1 MSVPETQLPAN
12 TELGPGSPE
21 TRQTVHDGS
30 LSPQRVLKGSGAT
43 RLSII
48 SSESASLLSAH
59 RNYGTAQSTAHTHPA
74 SHELPEESELDSS
87 PPTWREKLQSVW
99 EGNRGLLLVLI
110 AQIFNTVMN
119 TATRILEIEGNDGK
133 GYHPFQVLFARMS
146 ITLVFSGLYMWWKK
160 VDQAPLGPKNM
171 RWLLLIR
178 GFGGFF
184 GVFGMYYSLLY
195 LPLSDATVLSFLS
208 PTITCIACYIFL
220 REPFTR
226 TQQIAGAISLIG
238 VVMVARPTTL
248 FSSPSAEPPPASGD
262 PSGTPSTL
270 LAHALAKISSSSSS
284 DPYQDTDPAHRLL
297 AIFFALLG
305 VCGASCAYTTLRIIG
320 PSTHPL
326 VSVTYFSGA
335 CCLISVLSFL
345 PLPPPFPSVP
355 FALPSAP
362 LDWALLIL
370 LGVAGFLMQ
379 FLLSMGLQG
388 TASKKTSSAAGAAP
402 PPKRSSK
409 GNAATAMVY
418 TSMVFAVI
426 SDAVVFGTLPDAW
439 GWGGVAAI
447 VGSALVVATG
457 GHFFG
462 RKATEDEPKDEVA
475 KKDEEVGLLSD
486 EVDGHGGQ
494 RQMAREEQAVT
505 GLH

>member
-1 MSVPETQLPAN
+1 MSVPQTQLSAAS
-12 TELGPGSPE
+12 TELGSASAE
-21 TRQTVHDGS
+21 TQPTAVKAVHDGS
-30 LSPQRVLKGSGAT
+30 LSQQRALKGSGT
-43 RLSII
+43 KRPSVM
-48 SSESASLLSAH
+48 SPESASLLSAN
-59 RNYGTAQSTAHTHPA
+59 RNYGTTQSTASATHSA
-74 SHELPEESELDSS
+74 SYASPEYSEFESS
-87 PPTWREKLQSVW
+87 PPTWREKLQNIW
-99 EGNRGLLLVLI
+99 DGNRGPFLVLM

-119 TATRILEIEGNDGK
+119 TATRILEIEGNHGK

-146 ITLVFSGLYMWWKK
+146 ITLVFSGLYMWWKN
-160 VDQAPLGPKNM
+160 VERAPFGPKNM

-226 TQQIAGAISLIG
+226 TQQLAGAISLIG
-238 VVMVARPTTL
+238 VVLVARPTTL

-262 PSGTPSTL
+262 PSGTPTTL
-270 LAHALAKISSSSSS
+270 LAHALARISSS
-284 DPYQDTDPAHRLL
+284 DPYHDTDPAHRLL

-345 PLPPPFPSVP
+345 PLPAPFPSVP
-355 FALPSAP
+355 FALPNAP
-362 LDWALLIL
+362 LDWTLLIL

-388 TASKKTSSAAGAAP
+388 TKSKQASDGAQ
-402 PPKRSSK
+402 PKRSGK

-426 SDAVVFGTLPDAW
+426 SDAVIFGTLPDAW

-462 RKATEDEPKDEVA
+462 RKTGDEPKDEVA
-475 KKDEEVGLLSD
+475 KKDEEVGLLSG
-486 EVDGHGGQ
+486 EVDGQ

>member
-1 MSVPETQLPAN
+1 MSVPQTQPSAAATNHGYLSTETRPTAAN
-12 TELGPGSPE
+12 AVENGSRGVLRGNGTKRPSVVSPE
-21 TRQTVHDGS
+21 SV
-30 LSPQRVLKGSGAT
+30 
-43 RLSII
+43 
-48 SSESASLLSAH
+48 SLLSAN
-59 RNYGTAQSTAHTHPA
+59 RNYGTNGSISNTASRDSSEPA
-74 SHELPEESELDSS
+74 ESDPS
-87 PPTWREKLQSVW
+87 PPTWREKLENIW
-99 EGNRGLLLVLI
+99 EGNKGLLLVLI

-146 ITLVFSGLYMWWKK
+146 ITLVFSGLYMWWKN
-160 VDQAPLGPKNM
+160 VDQAPFGPKNM

-226 TQQIAGAISLIG
+226 TQQIAGVISLIG
-238 VVMVARPTTL
+238 VVLVARPATL

-270 LAHALAKISSSSSS
+270 LVSALAKISSSASS
-284 DPYQDTDPAHRLL
+284 DPYHDTDPAHRLL

-320 PSTHPL
+320 TSTHPL

-355 FALPSAP
+355 FALPNAP

-388 TASKKTSSAAGAAP
+388 TGSKKASG
-402 PPKRSSK
+402 PKKSSK

-418 TSMVFAVI
+418 TSMVFAVF
-426 SDAVVFGTLPDAW
+426 SDAVIFGTLPDAW

-447 VGSALVVATG
+447 VGSAIVVATG
-457 GHFFG
+457 GRLFG
-462 RKATEDEPKDEVA
+462 KKTSDEQKDEVA
-475 KKDEEVGLLSD
+475 KKDEEVGLLSG
-486 EVDGHGGQ
+486 EVDGQENQ
-494 RQMAREEQAVT
+494 RQMAREEQAVSV
-505 GLH
+505 LH

>member
-1 MSVPETQLPAN
+1 MSVPQTQLSAAN
-12 TELGPGSPE
+12 TELGSRSAE
-21 TRQTVHDGS
+21 TQPTAVNAVHDGS
-30 LSPQRVLKGSGAT
+30 LSQQRVLKGSGT
-43 RLSII
+43 KRPSVV
-48 SSESASLLSAH
+48 SSESASLLSAN
-59 RNYGTAQSTAHTHPA
+59 RNYGTTQSTASATHPA
-74 SHELPEESELDSS
+74 GYASPEDSELDSS
-87 PPTWREKLQSVW
+87 PSTWREKLQNIW
-99 EGNRGLLLVLI
+99 DGNRGPLLVLI
-110 AQIFNTVMN
+110 AQLFNTVMN

-160 VDQAPLGPKNM
+160 VEQAPFGPKNM

-226 TQQIAGAISLIG
+226 TQQLAGAISLIG
-238 VVMVARPTTL
+238 VVLVARPTTL

-262 PSGTPSTL
+262 PSGTPTTL
-270 LAHALAKISSSSSS
+270 LAHALAQISSS
-284 DPYQDTDPAHRLL
+284 DPYHDTDPAHRLL

-345 PLPPPFPSVP
+345 PLPAPFPSVP
-355 FALPSAP
+355 FALPNAP
-362 LDWALLIL
+362 LDWTLLIL

-388 TASKKTSSAAGAAP
+388 TRSKKESGGA
-402 PPKRSSK
+402 PPKRSGK

-426 SDAVVFGTLPDAW
+426 SDAAIFGTLPDAW

-462 RKATEDEPKDEVA
+462 SRTGDEPKDEVA
-475 KKDEEVGLLSD
+475 KKDEEVGLLSG
-486 EVDGHGGQ
+486 EVDGQ

-505 GLH
+505 RLH